1 MISDIQRAIIHP
13 ASFFR
18 NNVHMDTA
26 ESSLFRPALVVAAV
40 GIAGLFGSVLTSF
53 ATTEI
58 TFADV
63 GVVDL
68 ILVIIG
74 GLLGVVG
81 PFISWLIIGALF
93 FIGSLIFAGDGE
105 FRDLLAAIGWG
116 FAPRVLV
123 PIVGGIIAF
132 VFTPGAS
139 ITDPQQIQQAVQSP
153 GAIITYVV
161 NTGAYVWAGVIW
173 TYAVARVRNI
183 SIRGAAVV
191 VGAVVVIEILLNVG
205 LPIIAAFLLESVLE
219 STPTL

>member
-1 MISDIQRAIIHP
+1 
-13 ASFFR
+13 
-18 NNVHMDTA
+18 
-26 ESSLFRPALVVAAV
+26 VVAAV

>member
-1 MISDIQRAIIHP
+1 
-13 ASFFR
+13 
-18 NNVHMDTA
+18 MDTA
-26 ESSLFRPALVVAAV
+26 ESSLLRPALVVAAV

-68 ILVIIG
+68 ILVIIR

-161 NTGAYVWAGVIW
+161 NTGAYIWAGVIW
-173 TYAVARVRNI
+173 TYAVASVRNI

-205 LPIIAAFLLESVLE
+205 LPILAAFLLESVLE